1 MINRIMAVAQN
12 TRREAFRNR
21 AFTVLVIVG
30 VLLNT
35 VGFVLSNLAEPSQKA
50 RVIQN
55 FGYFAVSFVSS
66 VTAILIG
73 VILLYK
79 ELDRKTIYTLIP
91 KPVQRYEIVLGKFL
105 GLAQLLTGLIV
116 FLASGWVFIMWAFDA
131 LMVNGQ
137 SVLGSVGAATALILC
152 EALVVTAVALMF
164 SGWTRPF
171 LSGVFS
177 FLFFITGRVVF
188 VLQEHLALVRGPL
201 SEKGPLRTLVEIVV
215 YVVPDL
221 SVFNISREIALGIHV
236 PGHYVL
242 SAALFAAC
250 FISVF
255 LGLGIV
261 LFSRRDFV

>member
-1 MINRIMAVAQN
+1 MRRILAVAQN

-21 AFTVLVIVG
+21 AFTVLVILG
-30 VLLNT
+30 LLLNT
-35 VGFVLSNLAEPSQKA
+35 IGFVLSNLAEPSQKA

-55 FGYFAVSFVSS
+55 FGYFAVSFVGSI
-66 VTAILIG
+66 TAILIG

-91 KPVQRYEIVLGKFL
+91 KPVMRYEIVLGKFV
-105 GLAQLLTGLIV
+105 GLAQLLIGLII
-116 FLASGWVFIMWAFDA
+116 FLALGWVAVMWAFDA
-131 LMVNGQ
+131 LQVDGN
-137 SVLGSVGAATALILC
+137 SVISSVAAAVYLVFL
-152 EALVVTAVALMF
+152 ESLVVTSIALMF

-188 VLQEHLALVRGPL
+188 VLQEHLAMM
-201 SEKGPLRTLVEIVV
+201 KGPLADEGPLRSFVEAVV

-221 SVFNISREIALGIHV
+221 SVFNISREIALGIEI
-236 PGHYVL
+236 PAQYLL
-242 SAALFAAC
+242 SATLFALC

-255 LGLGIV
+255 LGVGIV